1 MIKFKLKTPIN
12 NIERKFRNRIASM
25 KDLSKPMKKIS
36 IMIDRWT
43 QDNFRTEGGNVG
55 GWAPLAH
62 GGRFVKKNGVWTLDE
77 NAKILHDTGALRI
90 STLPFH
96 TKRNAGIGS
105 ELPYAK
111 KHNEGEDG
119 LHVRRI
125 IPDKSEDKDIMT
137 KSKQI
142 LTEYG
147 KKVLK

>member
-1 MIKFKLKTPIN
+1 MIKFKLKPPIN
-12 NIERKFRNRIASM
+12 KVERKFRNRIASM

-55 GWAPLAH
+55 GWEPLAH
-62 GGRFVKKNGVWTLDE
+62 GGRFVKKNGGWILDE
-77 NAKILHDTGALRI
+77 SAKILQDTGALRI

-96 TKRNAGIGS
+96 TKRTAGIGS
-105 ELPYAK
+105 ELPYSK

-119 LHVRRI
+119 LPVRRI
-125 IPDKSEDKDIMT
+125 IPEKSKDKGIIA

-147 KKVLK
+147 KRVLK